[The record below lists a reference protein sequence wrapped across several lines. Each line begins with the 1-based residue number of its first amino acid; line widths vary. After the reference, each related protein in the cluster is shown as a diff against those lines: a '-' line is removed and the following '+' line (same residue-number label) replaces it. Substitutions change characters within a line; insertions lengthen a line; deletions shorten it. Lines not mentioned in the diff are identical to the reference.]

1 MGGWLSFLWG
11 FIVVFVGGLIIYK
24 KMKFDLKIML
34 DEKEDWLD

>member
-11 FIVVFVGGLIIYK
+11 FIIVFVGGVIIYQR
-24 KMKFDLKIML
+24 MKVNLEIML